1 MSIFRRDAGIPTSLI
16 PSRTP
21 ARRNAPVVTTTTAMQ
36 QSVIW
41 ASISLHAG
49 LESMMPLDVFRLI
62 DGVKAN
68 VPPPQ
73 VLATPSSFADGHPDS
88 IADWLYARRAALK
101 QSGNCFGEITAVD
114 GAGKPAQIQLIP
126 TDDVRIRI
134 KNYRIVEYRFGRTVM
149 EARKVWHSRDNLLA
163 GVPVGLSPIA
173 HAMLT
178 LQTSVSATEFMADW
192 FAGGA
197 TPGAHLKNTNKVL
210 KKGESAAV
218 KARFRQ
224 SVGNGDVF
232 VTGSDWE
239 YKPISAKA
247 AESGWLEAINA
258 SAVDLCRFMDT
269 PANMIDVAAN
279 GSARITYQNLT
290 QANLDF
296 MVTRMGPALKRTDDE
311 LTAITPSPRFVRLNR
326 NALLAM
332 DPTTAA
338 ELLKVQ
344 IESRTRTPN
353 EARQIDDR
361 PPLTEADYAEFD
373 RLFGSKNQNPTPKGL
388 PA

>member
-1 MSIFRRDAGIPTSLI
+1 M
-16 PSRTP
+16 
-21 ARRNAPVVTTTTAMQ
+21 
-36 QSVIW
+36 
-41 ASISLHAG
+41 
-49 LESMMPLDVFRLI
+49 
-62 DGVKAN
+62 
-68 VPPPQ
+68 
-73 VLATPSSFADGHPDS
+73 
-88 IADWLYARRAALK
+88 
-101 QSGNCFGEITAVD
+101 
-114 GAGKPAQIQLIP
+114 
-126 TDDVRIRI
+126 
-134 KNYRIVEYRFGRTVM
+134 
-149 EARKVWHSRDNLLA
+149 
-163 GVPVGLSPIA
+163 
-173 HAMLT
+173 
-178 LQTSVSATEFMADW
+178 
-192 FAGGA
+192 
-197 TPGAHLKNTNKVL
+197 
-210 KKGESAAV
+210 
-218 KARFRQ
+218 
-224 SVGNGDVF
+224 F